1 MNKYF
6 KVKVKFTKQF
16 DNGLLKRVT
25 ETFLFQAISFSDAE
39 KRTYVEL
46 EKRIKGEIDIISI
59 DRFVI
64 DDVMSYDYD
73 GVYYQV
79 KVQSSTLD
87 IDSEKEKKE
96 TMKYLILA
104 NSIEEATF
112 RVEDILKGFTF
123 TGGYKINQVTLS
135 PINEVFDILD

>member
-6 KVKVKFTKQF
+6 KVKVKFVKQL
-16 DNGLLKRVT
+16 DNGTLKRVT
-25 ETFLFQAISFSDAE
+25 ETYLFQAITFSDAE

-64 DDVMSYDYD
+64 DDVMSYDFN

-79 KVQSSTLD
+79 KIQTSNMDL
-87 IDSEKEKKE
+87 DSEKEKKE
-96 TMKYLILA
+96 TMKFLILA
-104 NSIEEATF
+104 NSIDEATF

-123 TGGYKINQVTLS
+123 SGGCTINQVTLS